1 KMILVISSSLLL
13 ITSKKEARLSFKTG
27 GIISRMMV
35 DEGQNVRS
43 GQLLATL
50 DLTEINASVMQAQQN
65 ADKLQRDYERLNN
78 LYKENA
84 ATLEQ
89 VQNIST
95 ALEVANQSLTA
106 AKFNQQYSS
115 IYATENGT
123 VIKKLANEGEL
134 AAPGS
139 TIFIINSTE
148 NNDWVIRIG
157 VADYDWT
164 RINDGDAA
172 VITLDAYPA
181 ETFKGK
187 VSEIA
192 EAADPYSGTFQVEL
206 KVNPGAR
213 KFANGLIAKIELT
226 PVLGQELSMIPIEA
240 LVECSGNKGFV
251 YKLNDD
257 KKTVTKMPVTVA
269 FYQKDQVAISGIDPV
284 VKEVITGGSA
294 YLTEHSVISV
304 AAD

>member
-1 KMILVISSSLLL
+1 MLLF
-13 ITSKKEARLSFKTG
+13 AF
-27 GIISRMMV
+27 
-35 DEGQNVRS
+35 
-43 GQLLATL
+43 
-50 DLTEINASVMQAQQN
+50 
-65 ADKLQRDYERLNN
+65 
-78 LYKENA
+78 YKEKA

-89 VQNIST
+89 VQNLST
-95 ALEVANQSLTA
+95 ALEVANQSLTT

-123 VIKKLANEGEL
+123 VIKKMANEGEL

-139 TIFIINSTE
+139 PIFIINSTQ

-164 RINDGDAA
+164 RIKAGDAA
-172 VITLDAYPA
+172 VITLDAYPS
-181 ETFKGK
+181 ETFKGI

-192 EAADPYSGTFQVEL
+192 DAADPYSGTFQIEL
-206 KVNPGAR
+206 KVDPGTR
-213 KFANGLIAKIELT
+213 KFANGLIAKIELL
-226 PVLGQELSMIPIEA
+226 PKQGQDLSLIPIEA

-269 FYQKDQVAISGIDPV
+269 FYQKNQVALSGIDAAIN
-284 VKEVITGGSA
+284 EVITSGSA
-294 YLTEHSVISV
+294 YLTENSAVAV
-304 AAD
+304 AAK